1 MLTLFD
7 DRRGFHVRFGAISRH
22 SFRLP
27 LLFFEIPPSY
37 AFDEFSAAQKNETV
51 FGFGRTQPPTS
62 RAVVIR
68 VALTEVSVRCRAAS
82 SAVDRKNP
90 AADIFFPLFD

>member
-1 MLTLFD
+1 MTGVAFTFSSEQFLAIRSDF
-7 DRRGFHVRFGAISRH
+7 RF
-22 SFRLP
+22 F
-27 LLFFEIPPSY
+27 FFEIPPSY

-90 AADIFFPLFD
+90 TADIFFPLFD